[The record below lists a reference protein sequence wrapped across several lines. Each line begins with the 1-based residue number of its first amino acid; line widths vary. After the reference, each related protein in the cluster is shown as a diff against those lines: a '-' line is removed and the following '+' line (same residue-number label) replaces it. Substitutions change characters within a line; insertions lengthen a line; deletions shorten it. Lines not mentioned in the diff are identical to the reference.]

1 MKELFK
7 ALQRNKHTMND
18 IELKRCLIDELIFF
32 QAQYE
37 STEDLGEAFI
47 HELIEIVKE
56 Y

>member
-7 ALQRNKHTMND
+7 TLQKNKHTMKD
-18 IELKRCLIDELIFF
+18 VELKRSLIDELIFF
-32 QAQYE
+32 QAQYD

-47 HELIEIVKE
+47 HELIDIVKE